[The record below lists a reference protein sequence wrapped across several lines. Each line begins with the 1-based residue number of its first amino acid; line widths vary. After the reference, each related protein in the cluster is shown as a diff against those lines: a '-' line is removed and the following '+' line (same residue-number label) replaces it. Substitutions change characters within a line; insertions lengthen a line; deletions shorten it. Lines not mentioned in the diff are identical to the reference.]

1 MINPLKSVTSI
12 QGTWN
17 QKQAST
23 NKGRDMRCNTKVYV
37 WGKNKE
43 NWQKDKRKKVIDG
56 IMIEDYDRRKEEDSS
71 YNGPER
77 RSGEDRRS
85 EKDKKL
91 ILLITENPDDE
102 RLALSVFKKNN
113 IVNEVQV
120 ATYGAEVL
128 NYLFDTGIY
137 PDRNLKIM
145 PQVILLNLNLHKI
158 DGLEVLKRLRNEER
172 TKLLPVVAFSS
183 SEDER
188 DLTECY
194 MLGANSYVRRPL
206 DSALFEE
213 IISHLVMY
221 WIFFNESPS

>member
-1 MINPLKSVTSI
+1 MINPLKSITSI
-12 QGTWN
+12 QATWN
-17 QKQAST
+17 QKQASS
-23 NKGRDMRCNTKVYV
+23 NRGRDMGYDTKAYV
-37 WGKNKE
+37 WGKSKE
-43 NWQKDKRKKVIDG
+43 NLQKDKRKKVIDG

-71 YNGPER
+71 YSGPER

-85 EKDKKL
+85 GKDKKL
-91 ILLITENPDDE
+91 ILLITENPDDV
-102 RLALSVFKKNN
+102 RLAISVCQKNN
-113 IVNEVQV
+113 IANEVQV
-120 ATYGAEVL
+120 ERYGADML
-128 NYLFDTGIY
+128 NYLFGTGIY
-137 PDRNLKIM
+137 AVRNLKKM

-158 DGLEVLKRLRNEER
+158 DSLEVLKRLRNEER
-172 TKLLPVVAFSS
+172 TKLIPVVAFSS

-194 MLGANSYVRRPL
+194 MLGANSYIRRPL